1 MTADVRPS
9 ATRYASLLLPIGLSR
24 KIVSLQNDIIIVVVN
39 VNEPPTGIMSYRKD
53 KINEMSPSGTFVANL
68 TVIDLDANQD
78 HFCRLLNGSEY
89 FTVVN
94 DDGETSTLI
103 VADGAVIDYEKTP
116 SIRVVVRCSDDGIPS
131 LSLDH
136 SFVVDVVDVNDPVT
150 GIVLTGL
157 TSLAENLVVGAV
169 VGTLSPVDE
178 DRGQT
183 YYFNL
188 TGYLANAF
196 TVSQS
201 LGAYVAGER

>member
-1 MTADVRPS
+1 
-9 ATRYASLLLPIGLSR
+9 
-24 KIVSLQNDIIIVVVN
+24 
-39 VNEPPTGIMSYRKD
+39 MSYRED
-53 KINEMSPSGTFVANL
+53 KIDEMSPAGTFVANL
-68 TVIDLDANQD
+68 TVIDPDANQA
-78 HFCRLLNGSEY
+78 HVCRLLNGSEY
-89 FTVVN
+89 FTVVS
-94 DDGETSTLI
+94 DGETSTLI

-196 TVSQS
+196 AVSQS
-201 LGAYVAGER
+201 LLAAWGALVLSHTYALSWMTNNRD